1 MWYYSVSDIFED
13 RLLGISDTH
22 FVGISCKND
31 GEGGEDFSLVQVSI
45 IPSIETSKDYVE
57 ITEELISDL
66 KSLVSNLKDNGVVLI
81 ECDLIFNVKRRKIVK
96 DTIKSLNSIDKYLNK
111 KIFGIDLIFNKVK

>member
-1 MWYYSVSDIFED
+1 M
-13 RLLGISDTH
+13 
-22 FVGISCKND
+22 
-31 GEGGEDFSLVQVSI
+31 VQVSI

-111 KIFGIDLIFNKVK
+111 KIFGIDLIFNKVKW